1 MTPYSWKV
9 IVMNNYPFYAEVVE
23 LFIPLVTNP
32 MYDRHFTFHHH
43 HLPCDGISFSS
54 TTSAIMVGI
63 YGTVFIILLSCRYFL
78 Q

>member
-9 IVMNNYPFYAEVVE
+9 IVMSNYPFYAEVVE
-23 LFIPLVTNP
+23 LFIPLVTIP

-43 HLPCDGISFSS
+43 HLPRDGISYSI
-54 TTSAIMVGI
+54 TTSAIVIGS
-63 YGTVFIILLSCRYFL
+63 YVTVFIILLSCRYFL